1 MSEVTAIWDQRYSKN
16 AEGVIRNSQHEPWLD
31 RWQPVL
37 VGRPG
42 RALDIGCGPGFDT
55 EVLLRWGFQVTA
67 LDVSRAA
74 IALAKERNP
83 AAIHA
88 VMDMRNLGCL
98 SGGFDVIVAS
108 LSLHYFNHEE
118 TKAIFN
124 TIHGLSKPSSVFAFR
139 VNAFDD
145 VESGAPGDS
154 SEWECVSVGGVVK
167 QFFTREKI
175 ADVLGD
181 RWRIFSEEKLT
192 TRRYGHLKSLFEVI
206 AIKTSELKIYEH

>member
-1 MSEVTAIWDQRYSKN
+1 MSEAAAIWDQRYSEN
-16 AEGVIRNSQHEPWLD
+16 AEGVIRNSQYEPWLD
-31 RWQPVL
+31 RWHPRL
-37 VGRPG
+37 ASCPG

-88 VMDMRNLGCL
+88 VMDVRNLGCL
-98 SGGFDVIVAS
+98 TGSFDVIVAS
-108 LSLHYFNHEE
+108 LSLHYFNRAE
-118 TKAIFN
+118 TEAIFN
-124 TIHGLSKPSSVFAFR
+124 AIHGLLKPGGFFAFR

-154 SEWECVSVGGVVK
+154 SAWECVSVGGVVK

-175 ADVLGD
+175 AEVLGD
-181 RWRIFSEEKLT
+181 HWRILSEEKLE
-192 TRRYGHLKSLFEVI
+192 TRRYGHRKTLFEVI
-206 AIKTSELKIYEH
+206 AKKHLN

>member
-37 VGRPG
+37 AGRPG

-88 VMDMRNLGCL
+88 VMDVRNLGCL
-98 SGGFDVIVAS
+98 TGSFDVIVAS
-108 LSLHYFNHEE
+108 LSLHYFNREE
-118 TKAIFN
+118 TEAIFN
-124 TIHGLSKPSSVFAFR
+124 AIHGLSKPGGFFAFR

-154 SEWECVSVGGVVK
+154 SAWECVSVGGVVK

-181 RWRIFSEEKLT
+181 HWRIFSEEKLE
-192 TRRYGHLKSLFEVI
+192 TRRYGHRKTLFEVI
-206 AIKTSELKIYEH
+206 AKKHPN